1 MFKSCFFCQLPR
13 SDLGSRLALE
23 NADLSGPATILRR
36 VVTKCTGYVQD
47 FRTIGKYYFV
57 LGKPTL
63 KIGMHLAPLRY

>member
-1 MFKSCFFCQLPR
+1 M
-13 SDLGSRLALE
+13 E

-63 KIGMHLAPLRY
+63 KIGLHLAPLRY